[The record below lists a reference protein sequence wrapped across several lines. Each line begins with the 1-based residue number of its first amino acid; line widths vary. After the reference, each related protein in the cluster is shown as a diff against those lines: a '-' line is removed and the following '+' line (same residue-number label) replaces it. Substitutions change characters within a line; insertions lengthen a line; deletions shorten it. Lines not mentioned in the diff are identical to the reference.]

1 MIISPWWLLLVP
13 LLCISVKSGIYS
25 YDTSRGDFG
34 RNINTGIVPC
44 FIVFI
49 ILVLVSAYSVY
60 NDAGIYIANFNNL
73 PDELLWKNIT
83 SRSWGENPGFYLFQV
98 ALKDFVS
105 TDAFVFKFV
114 SAIIIQFGILE
125 FYRTYSCNLS
135 LTLFIHIVLGLYM
148 FTIPAMKQS
157 MAISIGLLAFT
168 DLVNKRWLAAGL
180 ILLLAATIHPYIV
193 MFLVI
198 PFLNGDV
205 WSKREMLILG
215 TAVLLGFM
223 FEKFVSVAINT
234 TQSITGDSYELE
246 TFTESAGSNILRV
259 LVYAIVPIMSYIY
272 RNKINTQVGIYT
284 KRCISLS
291 VIPLAFYVIGT
302 FGGANFF
309 GRLANYFAPF
319 EFVAF
324 TYILSNIV
332 PVRSRAVVKILAI
345 IFLIVFYYFLVRKSF
360 A

>member
-13 LLCISVKSGIYS
+13 LLCIGVKSS
-25 YDTSRGDFG
+25 VCSCDTPRGDCE
-34 RNINTGIVPC
+34 RNTNSGIVPS
-44 FIVFI
+44 FI
-49 ILVLVSAYSVY
+49 IFLILVSVSAYSVY
-60 NDAGIYIANFNNL
+60 NDAGIYIFNFNNI
-73 PDELLWKNIT
+73 PDELLWKDVT
-83 SRSWGENPGFYLFQV
+83 GRSWGENPGFYMFQV

-105 TDAFVFKFV
+105 TDAFVFKLV
-114 SAIIIQFGILE
+114 SAIIIQFSILE
-125 FYRTYSCNLS
+125 FYRKYSCNLS
-135 LTLFIHIVLGLYM
+135 LTLFIHIALGLYM

-157 MAISIGLLAFT
+157 MAISIGLFAFT
-168 DLVNKRWLAAGL
+168 DLVNKRWLTAGL

-215 TAVLLGFM
+215 TGVLLGFM

-272 RNKINTQVGIYT
+272 RNKINTQAGIYT

-291 VIPLAFYVIGT
+291 VIPLVFYVIGS

-332 PVRSRAVVKILAI
+332 PVRSRAIVKIFAL
-345 IFLIVFYYFLVRKSF
+345 IFLTVFYYFLVRKSF